1 MADVAALL
9 ERLRLVEAQR
19 DEEKK
24 RADEQERLREEQT
37 RLREN
42 ETRLREEETRL
53 REEETRLREEQ
64 TRLREEE
71 TRLREAA
78 EAQSMY
84 IVSVPTLDALRTHSQ
99 VDPRRDALPPTP
111 VDAPLRDR
119 DRGEHQQE
127 TRQGDDP
134 RVTAGFCPDPPSRRR
149 PCTQAEPRA
158 HAEHDLDGVQHDW

>member
-1 MADVAALL
+1 MDAKDELAALL

-37 RLREN
+37 RLRE
-42 ETRLREEETRL
+42 EETRLREEQTRLREEETRL

-111 VDAPLRDR
+111 VDAPLRDGG
-119 DRGEHQQE
+119 RGEHQQE
-127 TRQGDDP
+127 T
-134 RVTAGFCPDPPSRRR
+134 
-149 PCTQAEPRA
+149 
-158 HAEHDLDGVQHDW
+158 

>member
-1 MADVAALL
+1 MDAKDELAALL

-37 RLREN
+37 RLRE
-42 ETRLREEETRL
+42 
-53 REEETRLREEQ
+53 EETRLREEQ
-64 TRLREEE
+64 TRLREEETRLREEE

-134 RVTAGFCPDPPSRRR
+134 
-149 PCTQAEPRA
+149 
-158 HAEHDLDGVQHDW
+158 

>member
-37 RLREN
+37 RLRE
-42 ETRLREEETRL
+42 
-53 REEETRLREEQ
+53 
-64 TRLREEE
+64 EE

-84 IVSVPTLDALRTHSQ
+84 IISVPTLDALRTHSQ

-134 RVTAGFCPDPPSRRR
+134 
-149 PCTQAEPRA
+149 
-158 HAEHDLDGVQHDW
+158 